1 MAVPFLFVWFAVII
15 ANELSDNP
23 YICSRMPSPMNIGNV
38 SSVCRVVRL
47 VLLFSGALDHNSG
60 FVKVYLVCRR
70 FLAFAVAV
78 HAEFP
83 FRSFFIYSRFT
94 TFY

>member
-1 MAVPFLFVWFAVII
+1 M
-15 ANELSDNP
+15 S
-23 YICSRMPSPMNIGNV
+23 SPMDIGDV

-47 VLLFSGALDHNSG
+47 VSLFSGALDHNSR
-60 FVKVYLVCRR
+60 FVKVYLVCC

-83 FRSFFIYSRFT
+83 LPNFFIYSRFT
-94 TFY
+94 TFC

>member
-1 MAVPFLFVWFAVII
+1 
-15 ANELSDNP
+15 
-23 YICSRMPSPMNIGNV
+23 MNIGDV

-47 VLLFSGALDHNSG
+47 VGLFSGALDHNSG

-83 FRSFFIYSRFT
+83 FRSFLFIHGLPLFT
-94 TFY
+94 SSVNNLSIFSCKLTRCKL